1 MNENENGP
9 IIIGV
14 EGTEDEAQPMQEFQ
28 IAIEYIVAI
37 WNDWQDADIVLEKRG
52 VPLQNPDGT
61 VMAMS
66 DRIEKAIDDAK
77 RSVN

>member
-1 MNENENGP
+1 MNEKENGP
-9 IIIGV
+9 VIIGV
-14 EGTEDEAQPMQEFQ
+14 EGPEDEIQPMQDFQ

-52 VPLQNPDGT
+52 ISLQGPDGT
-61 VMAMS
+61 LMAMS

-77 RSVN
+77 QSVS

>member
-1 MNENENGP
+1 MSENKNEP
-9 IIIGV
+9 VIIGV
-14 EGTEDEAQPMQEFQ
+14 DGPEAEATPMQDFQ
-28 IAIEYIVAI
+28 IAVEYIIAI

-61 VMAMS
+61 LMAMS

-77 RSVN
+77 RSVS